1 VPPGPPARREP
12 PLDAEVRGGSARA
25 PRLLLPLALVSVVAL
40 ALTRL
45 VAHPVAQSLLA
56 LLTYVVLPLAVAY
69 ALMRRPGL
77 PPLVIGE
84 RLRAARLRTVFGCV
98 VLFEVGR
105 LMVLP
110 LLALATGLDPG
121 EQPDNAV
128 PDVQGGVELAVL
140 AVLAVGIAPAAEE
153 ALFRGGMLRGLMSR
167 MRFLPALLISSLAFG
182 ALHVIDADASGIVA
196 FIDTATLGAVCAWL
210 YRRTATLIAPI
221 TFHLLLNGLALLF
234 VFVVEHA
241 T

>member
-1 VPPGPPARREP
+1 VPLGQPPRREP
-12 PLDAEVRGGSARA
+12 PLDADIRAGGARA
-25 PRLLLPLALVSVVAL
+25 PQLLLPLALVSVVAL

-45 VAHPVAQSLLA
+45 VANPAAQSVLA
-56 LLTYVVLPLAVAY
+56 LLTYVVLPLAVGY
-69 ALMRRPGL
+69 ALMRRPSL
-77 PPLVIGE
+77 PPPAVGE
-84 RLRAARLRTVFGCV
+84 RLRAARLPTVLGCV
-98 VLFEVGR
+98 VLFEIGR
-105 LMVLP
+105 LLVLP

-153 ALFRGGMLRGLMSR
+153 ALFRGGMLRGLMAR
-167 MRFLPALLISSLAFG
+167 MRFLPAMLISSLVFG

-196 FIDTATLGAVCAWL
+196 FVDTASLGAVCAWL

-234 VFVVEHA
+234 VYVAERA